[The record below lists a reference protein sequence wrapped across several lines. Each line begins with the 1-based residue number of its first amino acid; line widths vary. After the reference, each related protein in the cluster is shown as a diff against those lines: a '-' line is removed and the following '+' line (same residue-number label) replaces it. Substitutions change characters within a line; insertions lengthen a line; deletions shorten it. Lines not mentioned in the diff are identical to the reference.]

1 MPRMKP
7 TDKIEALRQ
16 KQAQIAA
23 QLKAAEA
30 REKETARKADTRR
43 KVIAGALAVEHAEKN
58 PKSEFAKVLTK
69 LLDEYVAR
77 PADRALFPALPPLAQ
92 STSSNGSGEASAAK
106 DHTKAEGV

>member
-30 REKETARKADTRR
+30 REKETVRKSDTRR
-43 KVIAGALAVEHAEKN
+43 KVIAGALAVEHMDKN
-58 PKSEFAKVLTK
+58 PKSEFAKVLGN
-69 LLDEYVAR
+69 LLNEYVTR
-77 PADRALFPALPPLAQ
+77 PGDRALFPSLPEL
-92 STSSNGSGEASAAK
+92 GEDGKPKLGQPPKLQVVETAA
-106 DHTKAEGV
+106 E